1 MTATAWFFTGYLAG
15 LVTLILAMWVG
26 DTLKDRSEDYAPDFQ
41 RLSIDE
47 LAARREKAIKS
58 LTESVG

>member
-26 DTLKDRSEDYAPDFQ
+26 DTLKDRSEDYAPAVP
-41 RLSIDE
+41 LTLDE
-47 LAARREKAIKS
+47 LAARRERLAKS